1 MARRSVLSTW
11 PPRRRR
17 SSSARPSATWPRPF
31 RSRSHG
37 AGVRGCEGRRANSAP
52 DMAAAYQLAGYE
64 RPPDVLAM
72 QRRPGYPR
80 SVYRVWDVVGNQD
93 KEIVNTTVPLE
104 LASAWEMIA
113 CARRMV
119 RHVTWFQDTWRSP
132 HTEHLR
138 LDSHRHHRKAHDM
151 RGDPGNQ
158 PEAPSRSRAAPPR
171 RLVRRCAVVLGCA
184 AAAALLVGC
193 SKARPATSATADASA
208 ASASEKRDAA
218 LTEAIRTSM
227 QRASIPGAIVG
238 VWREGQ
244 PPYVRALGVRD
255 TASGQPMATDL
266 YMRIGSNT
274 KAFVVTGILMLAD
287 QGKLGL
293 DDPIDRYVKG
303 VPSGDRITLRQLA
316 QMRSGLYDYA
326 DDINKDLPQQPFRQW
341 KPHELLEIAF
351 RHTLV
356 FPPGSAF
363 DYCNTNTV
371 LLGLV
376 VEQVSGQSLASFI
389 EQNIL
394 KPEGM
399 THTVFPARA
408 EIPSPHAH
416 GYFKMPDGKIV
427 DATDWNP
434 SWGWASGN
442 MISTLDDMRVWAHNL
457 AIGKLIS
464 SAMKQEQQQFL
475 PAPPEGDG
483 ALYGLALENQNGWI
497 GHNGNTMSY
506 MVYPYYL
513 PSEGMTMVVMLNS
526 GADIPGSWMMI
537 QDITRIISPNNV
549 WPGLP
554 KEAN

>member
-1 MARRSVLSTW
+1 M
-11 PPRRRR
+11 
-17 SSSARPSATWPRPF
+17 
-31 RSRSHG
+31 
-37 AGVRGCEGRRANSAP
+37 
-52 DMAAAYQLAGYE
+52 
-64 RPPDVLAM
+64 
-72 QRRPGYPR
+72 
-80 SVYRVWDVVGNQD
+80 
-93 KEIVNTTVPLE
+93 
-104 LASAWEMIA
+104 
-113 CARRMV
+113 
-119 RHVTWFQDTWRSP
+119 RH
-132 HTEHLR
+132 
-138 LDSHRHHRKAHDM
+138 
-151 RGDPGNQ
+151 DPGNQ
-158 PEAPSRSRAAPPR
+158 PETPSRSRAAPPR
-171 RLVRRCAVVLGCA
+171 RLSRRRCAVVLGCA

-193 SKARPATSATADASA
+193 RKETPATSATADASA
-208 ASASEKRDAA
+208 ASAAEKRDAA
-218 LTEAIRTSM
+218 LTEVIRTGM

-266 YMRIGSNT
+266 SMRIGSNT

-303 VPSGDRITLRQLA
+303 APSGDRITLRQLA
-316 QMRSGLYDYA
+316 QMRSGLYNYA
-326 DDINKDLPQQPFRQW
+326 DDTYKDLPQQPFRQW
-341 KPHELLEIAF
+341 TPHELLEVAF
-351 RHTLV
+351 RHPLV

-399 THTVFPARA
+399 TRTVFPAGA

-416 GYFKMPDGKIV
+416 GYFRMPDGKIV

-434 SWGWASGN
+434 SWGWAAGN
-442 MISTLDDMRVWAHNL
+442 MISTLDDMRVWARDL
-457 AIGKLIS
+457 AVGTLIS
-464 SAMKQEQQQFL
+464 PAMKQEQQQFL

-483 ALYGLALENQNGWI
+483 ALYGLALENQHGWI
-497 GHNGNTMSY
+497 GHNGNIFSY

-513 PSEGMTMVVMLNS
+513 PSERMTMVVMLNS
-526 GADIPGSWMMI
+526 GADIPGSWMMM

-554 KEAN
+554 KEEKERPGEQGAAPDRAANWFL